1 MSGSD
6 AHPDRSADA
15 WPTLQY
21 WELDDF
27 FRDLRAGVVALEEAF
42 HARRLEERL
51 LDTALTELVGPDIV
65 ETYERLAGAVDEP
78 HAGLRQ
84 ETVHGLLDQAREETF
99 NIHQWCDARVAGQ
112 RVAAPDLDEAAGADR
127 VESRQIRLIA
137 ARLGGGPEEFLRLDQ
152 VISLRFWGVGFQFE
166 DPEDSNHVA
175 RLVAARTASRLARD
189 LRHLQKVLRRFRPSD
204 PAARPRLVPRPEER
218 GFEQLMLDILNEER
232 RCARPAPLSEDFLEK
247 TDIRVRYPG
256 LDRRRGGR
264 VQVTQITDTMR
275 HEEKLGRIRKL
286 DQFVILSP
294 LALARFINREVHQDD
309 DRERVLQHFDLDAFW
324 RCLPNQP
331 TDIDQLAY
339 TIKRLLLEPLRTPR
353 RNPRGPVALVP
364 WALKQI
370 VRIYVQHD
378 TFRATDRLRAHERSR
393 PA

>member
-1 MSGSD
+1 MID
-6 AHPDRSADA
+6 EPTKTD
-15 WPTLQY
+15 WPVIQF

-27 FRDLRAGVVALEEAF
+27 FRTLRAGVIALEEAF
-42 HARRLEERL
+42 QQRRLAVAIE
-51 LDTALTELVGPDIV
+51 DTAVTESVGPDIA
-65 ETYERLAGAVDEP
+65 ETYVRLAQNPDEP
-78 HAGLRQ
+78 HALLRQ
-84 ETVHGLLDQAREETF
+84 ETVHGLLDQAREEIF
-99 NIHQWCDARVAGQ
+99 NIHQWCDARAAAC
-112 RVAAPDLDEAAGADR
+112 RVLVGDPPSGREPGEARA
-127 VESRQIRLIA
+127 IRLAA
-137 ARLGGGPEEFLRLDQ
+137 ARVGGGPEEFLRLDQ
-152 VISLRFWGVGFQFE
+152 LISSRFWGIGFHFE
-166 DPEDSNHVA
+166 DPDDTNYVA

-189 LRHLQKVLRRFRPSD
+189 LRHLHKVLRRFRPLD
-204 PAARPRLVPRPEER
+204 PNARPRMVPRPEER

-264 VQVTQITDTMR
+264 VQVTQITDTAR
-275 HEEKLGRIRKL
+275 HEEKLSKIRKL

-294 LALARFINREVHQDD
+294 LTLARFINREVHQDND
-309 DRERVLQHFDLDAFW
+309 KDRVLQHFDLDAFW

-339 TIKRLLLEPLRTPR
+339 TIKRLLLEPLRSPR

-370 VRIYVQHD
+370 IRIFVRHD
-378 TFRATDRLRAHERSR
+378 TFRATERLREHERND
-393 PA
+393 PKNGH